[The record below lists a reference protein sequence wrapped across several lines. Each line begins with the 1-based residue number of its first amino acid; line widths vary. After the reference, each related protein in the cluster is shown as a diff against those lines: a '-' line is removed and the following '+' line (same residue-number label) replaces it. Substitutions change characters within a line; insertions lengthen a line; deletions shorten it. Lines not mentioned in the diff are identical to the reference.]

1 MRDSVVTSSCVFAN
15 TSGVVLRCL
24 QREMGSCPHSSLLLG
39 HLLLL
44 RGGVLD
50 LIDLS
55 SSMLAPTVMTCIRN
69 LLGNFDPVE
78 RDALA
83 ILAPFQL
90 RAGSLWT
97 VLETIRTVVLPFI
110 IGEMVA
116 GCVGVGSVSRTAPVA
131 QSFEDPLEE

>member
-1 MRDSVVTSSCVFAN
+1 MA
-15 TSGVVLRCL
+15 
-24 QREMGSCPHSSLLLG
+24 SCPHSSLLLG

-50 LIDLS
+50 LIGLS